1 MTIVCYNFSNDSTI
15 GISMIWT
22 SWKKGEKHQQIYFH
36 ISSLGNWFCTLM
48 SGVARH
54 QWPPPKEGNN
64 YYVTCYLGNTSLTS
78 RPSHLQFTRDQK
90 LEWENRDK
98 EPWEQGYSKRET
110 EEVGH
115 IFCAHDYELSLKP
128 RGPGFD
134 SQRLSSPLPQNKQ
147 PSGGL
152 RGGKG
157 GANTPHFWRAAFAC
171 T

>member
-1 MTIVCYNFSNDSTI
+1 MKERREAPANLFPYP
-15 GISMIWT
+15 
-22 SWKKGEKHQQIYFH
+22 
-36 ISSLGNWFCTLM
+36 SLGNWFCTLM

-64 YYVTCYLGNTSLTS
+64 YYVTCYLGNTSLTF
-78 RPSHLQFTRDQK
+78 RPSHLQFASMYTARDQK
-90 LEWENRDK
+90 LEWGNRDK

-115 IFCAHDYELSLKP
+115 IFCAHDYEFSLKP

-134 SQRLSSPLPQNKQ
+134 SRRLPAFHFLLLCLKINNPVADS
-147 PSGGL
+147 

-157 GANTPHFWRAAFAC
+157 DANAPPF
-171 T
+171 